1 VSVPEDS
8 YRCQLRTQSD
18 TVGACRRPKLR
29 DLALLSEAF
38 GGWEVICLVSHPGP
52 MFLHRLAPRR
62 GCVLCG
68 VGRPASAGNKRPG
81 AHSAP
86 CLGGV
91 RAGSLGLPDTQVFLD
106 YDRAMTIGSA
116 PAALVPQGRGVC
128 MGPSGS
134 SHDHV
139 LCFHRAAPCY
149 FFSGAVLPL
158 ELSICLPEVNFQKQ
172 VRT

>member
-1 VSVPEDS
+1 MGGRSSV
-8 YRCQLRTQSD
+8 TM
-18 TVGACRRPKLR
+18 
-29 DLALLSEAF
+29 
-38 GGWEVICLVSHPGP
+38 SHSGP
-52 MFLHRLAPRR
+52 MFLDRVTSPEE
-62 GCVLCG
+62 GVCV
-68 VGRPASAGNKRPG
+68 VWSGRPAPAGSARLG

-106 YDRAMTIGSA
+106 YDRAMATGSA
-116 PAALVPQGRGVC
+116 PAVLFPQRGGVRTVLQQQPL
-128 MGPSGS
+128 GPSGS

-139 LCFHRAAPCY
+139 LCFHRAAPSY
-149 FFSGAVLPL
+149 FFSAAALPL